1 MRATIENDSFSYLI
15 IYGIVGFTKFS
26 LFPWILKYLHTRTG
40 FSSWSQVVLGYGLLI
55 TVLAL
60 GEFCGKYIVS
70 KYCSKLSNAVYTC
83 FFVILTGSYIAIAFV
98 SRFFLL
104 VWLFFLV
111 GLTGSVLSGFSLN
124 VDKRFPFAQFQKRKD
139 DFDQNRFVERA
150 AVCFTFSTLLTA
162 FLYDNR
168 PHVEF
173 PCYYLSLL
181 LSSSFLLMLLY
192 YLILQ
197 RTIGK
202 RSNRSAN
209 SMDFVSS
216 ASISGNIND
225 SSGKD
230 NSNLI
235 HSNSVYDQPPNY
247 ALLEEEKNYNGPVPV
262 NFLQCCSGDIKQA
275 RVMYGKMLAWR
286 RYYHVDQIFD
296 IPQRGFHEIVKYYP
310 HAIHGYSRDGCG
322 VVYEILGKGKVAEL
336 QATGLTLDH
345 LVWHFNL
352 RNEVV
357 FRHVLS
363 PERLQEAARKA
374 PAGAIQVVPFPS
386 KYANDPNVLKEKPV
400 YRMMTIVDLKGISF
414 SSFSSEVIGFLVKSS
429 AAIDNYYPQQVARIV
444 ICNVPYWFST
454 IWSLVKGALPQSA
467 IDKVD
472 FDYDFSTLDKY
483 IHSSQR
489 PKEYGGTDSVPLG
502 EWEGNQFFLELAEKW
517 EKEEQEHH
525 RLHSGVPQSTKPT
538 KTETAKNSFTSSAGH
553 SHSGN
558 SNSNSM
564 NEKKRGR
571 FADWLANSFKKE
583 PPPTKAHLGGENA
596 YHFNNLTGKWEL
608 DVEKE
613 ELLLTKEATE
623 NQTENEE
630 DDEEEEEETE
640 NDSDDDQQHKGRRS
654 KRLISSS
661 KKTKIE
667 DGKTLKRSD
676 SLELAFLSSSSGH
689 HHHSGGGGGGKKK
702 KGGPP
707 KMNKEQIED
716 LGIILAIH
724 AAHTH
729 SSYAR
734 MSSDTAE
741 SGGLSMSSNQILS
754 RGDNGQITANLA
766 TNTAELGIGRSE
778 PLIANDHDLSS
789 GQQQETT
796 GGGSSISSSTSGV
809 ARPGDGVIF
818 VYCLTI
824 FFVVQGIHSLIW
836 TLLPVWL
843 SAPLRSGGLGFSV
856 RDLGLMFS
864 TTGLF
869 VLHFHLFYREKLD
882 MMLKASPVRSL
893 RIGVGLLLV
902 ASFGLQSYLRWLSHP
917 IEESLHHSHFHHN
930 SILPV
935 GGVGGMPSSLP
946 LGGLSVSEHV
956 SGVGVDHD
964 HDHHSAALG
973 PPQQLSMGERETAI
987 DWEAVLIGQLFTIIP
1002 SLSFSSLLIPAFLIA
1017 LLISAVH
1024 VLRRSSAILFQLA
1037 VSSSFKN
1044 FTFIRFSLTTA
1055 MEVSGPFLAAL
1066 VYSLVY
1072 SMRLK
1077 HPLDSSFF
1085 LSFSNCL
1092 VLVAYLLSLQLLVQ
1106 FRGDYGVMADDQG
1119 ENNSSSGVRRG
1130 SGTGPGGG
1138 GLISSW
1144 FLSTGNTNKGAS
1156 LTSASGER
1164 DRSRSFS
1171 SYKKDPE
1178 SLVRDRKGGGGKG
1191 GGGDYLS
1198 HPSSSSSSHP
1208 HARVRTPSELENHP
1222 LAVPL
1227 GDLNLLFSS
1236 IGNSYGSKLYNLKD
1250 DFKDV

>member
-1 MRATIENDSFSYLI
+1 MRSTIENDSFSYLI

-83 FFVILTGSYIAIAFV
+83 FFLMLTGSYIAIAFV
-98 SRFFLL
+98 SRFLLL

-216 ASISGNIND
+216 ASISGNYNG

-230 NSNLI
+230 KSSVT
-235 HSNSVYDQPPNY
+235 HSNSIYDQPPNY

-262 NFLQCCSGDIKQA
+262 NFLHCCSGDLKQA

-363 PERLQEAARKA
+363 PDRLQEAARKA

-489 PKEYGGTDSVPLG
+489 PKEYGGTDPVPLG
-502 EWEGNQFFLELAEKW
+502 EWEGHQFFLELADKW
-517 EKEEQEHH
+517 KKEEQEHH
-525 RLHSGVPQSTKPT
+525 HLHSGVPQSTKPS
-538 KTETAKNSFTSSAGH
+538 KTETAKNSSTSSVGH
-553 SHSGN
+553 SHPGN
-558 SNSNSM
+558 SNNM

-571 FADWLANSFKKE
+571 LGDWLADRFKKE

-630 DDEEEEEETE
+630 EEEE
-640 NDSDDDQQHKGRRS
+640 NDNDDEQHKGRRS

-661 KKTKIE
+661 KKTKTE

-676 SLELAFLSSSSGH
+676 SLELAFQSSSSGH

-702 KGGPP
+702 KSGPP
-707 KMNKEQIED
+707 KRNKEQIED
-716 LGIILAIH
+716 LGLILAIH

-741 SGGLSMSSNQILS
+741 NGGLSMSSNQILS
-754 RGDNGQITANLA
+754 RGDNGQITANMA

-778 PLIANDHDLSS
+778 PLIANDHDLS
-789 GQQQETT
+789 GHGETT
-796 GGGSSISSSTSGV
+796 GGSVSSSTSGV

-864 TTGLF
+864 TSGLF

-935 GGVGGMPSSLP
+935 GGMPSLPMGVGMPL
-946 LGGLSVSEHV
+946 LSSEHV
-956 SGVGVDHD
+956 SGVD

-973 PPQQLSMGERETAI
+973 PPQQLSIQSHEHDGETI

-1002 SLSFSSLLIPAFLIA
+1002 SLSFSSLLVPAFLIA
-1017 LLISAVH
+1017 LLISSVH

-1119 ENNSSSGVRRG
+1119 ENNSSGSSGVRRG
-1130 SGTGPGGG
+1130 SGTGPVGGGG

-1144 FLSTGNTNKGAS
+1144 FLNTGNTNRGAS
-1156 LTSASGER
+1156 LSSTSGER
-1164 DRSRSFS
+1164 ERSRSFS

-1178 SLVRDRKGGGGKG
+1178 SLVRDRKGGGSGGKG

-1198 HPSSSSSSHP
+1198 HPHSPHSSSHSR
-1208 HARVRTPSELENHP
+1208 ARAPSELENHP